1 MADKILDVVFFQRI
15 WPAGE
20 WQYADPTTGLTKM
33 LTEMKEELCRFG
45 IQLRCIEEEFV
56 SEIRGYQ
63 DLLNSMRVAYPAA
76 RIGSLPLGRVIGVS
90 KSLDIVEDLRRGI
103 NRVAFAP
110 ETVEPSEGDKIAC
123 HDCGCGC

>member
-20 WQYADPTTGLTKM
+20 WQYADPTAGLTKM
-33 LTEMKEELCRFG
+33 LTEMKEELARFG

-56 SEIRGYQ
+56 SKIKGYH
-63 DLLNSMRVAYPAA
+63 DLLNSMRLAYPAA
-76 RIGSLPLGRVIGVS
+76 GIGSLPLGHVIGAS
-90 KSLDIVEDLRRGI
+90 KTLDIVEDLRRGI
-103 NRVAFAP
+103 NRVVFAP
-110 ETVEPSEGDKIAC
+110 ETVEPSGSDKMVC